1 MSRFTGKK
9 AVVTGGTHGMGL
21 GIVQGLIDGGAEVV
35 LTGRSEAKVES
46 ARGLLTS
53 PAAHVVRSDA
63 TSAADIEALGTL
75 VADTLGQ
82 VDAVFVNHGVAEFQ
96 TLDNLT
102 EESFDKQF
110 AVNTKGAVFTVKRL
124 APLVRDGGSFTFT
137 TVANDLIFPGLTAY
151 SGSKEG
157 LQAITKV
164 LAAEFLP
171 RRIRVNS
178 VAPGYIKTPSMGVP
192 GLSDAE
198 RAAFEAEGD
207 QSPLGRLGSIEEVAA
222 AALFL
227 GFDAT
232 YTTAAEL
239 PVDGGFAQGIASA

>member
-1 MSRFTGKK
+1 MARFTGKK
-9 AVVTGGTHGMGL
+9 TVVTGGTHGMGL
-21 GIVQGLIDGGAEVV
+21 GIAQALADGGAEVV
-35 LTGRSEAKVES
+35 LTGRDERKVEQ
-46 ARGLLTS
+46 ARDQLRTPGV
-53 PAAHVVRSDA
+53 HVVRSDA
-63 TSAADIEALGTL
+63 TSAADIDALGGF
-75 VADTLGQ
+75 VADTLGH

-96 TLDNLT
+96 TLGELT
-102 EESFDKQF
+102 ADSFDRQF

-124 APLVRDGGSFTFT
+124 APLLRDGGSVTFT
-137 TVANDLIFPGLTAY
+137 TVANDRIFPGLSGY
-151 SGSKEG
+151 SGSKEA
-157 LQAITKV
+157 LHAIAKV

-207 QSPLGRLGSIEEVAA
+207 QTPLGRLGSIEEVAA

-239 PVDGGFAQGIASA
+239 PVDGGFAQGLG